1 MKEQPDPL
9 WELLRQEAKLPEPPA
24 WFAARTLARLRQEQV
39 SRPRWNWRWIWS
51 GALTA
56 ALVVAALAGWQ
67 YQLEQAQTRAAQMAA
82 LDFLAT
88 SEPSQIWE
96 ETWFTS
102 Y

>member
-9 WELLRQEAKLPEPPA
+9 WELLRQEAELPEPPA
-24 WFAARTLARLRQEQV
+24 WFAARTVARLKKERT
-39 SRPRWNWRWIWS
+39 SRPTWNWRWIWS
-51 GALTA
+51 GALSMA
-56 ALVVAALAGWQ
+56 FAVAAFGGWQ
-67 YQLEQAQTRAAQMAA
+67 YQLEQTRQRSAQIAA

-88 SEPSQIWE
+88 NEPAQLWE